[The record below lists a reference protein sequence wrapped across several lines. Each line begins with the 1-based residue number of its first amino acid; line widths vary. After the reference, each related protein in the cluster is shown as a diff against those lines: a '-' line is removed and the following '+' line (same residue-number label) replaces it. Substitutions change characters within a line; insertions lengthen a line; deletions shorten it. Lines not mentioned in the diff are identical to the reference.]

1 MKGFENCLWVYL
13 VEKVSTGRRFIACSR
28 EEIAD
33 AIDIPE
39 HELFADRESELN
51 IRTLSSG
58 LEGKCC
64 QACGWRICRVPRVFV
79 GMVVCGDYGNCG
91 NWGNAEYLCRDEQ
104 WNLYTLGGAPYPK
117 EDVVQGSL
125 IEITFEF
132 YERELDKVLER
143 AEELGL

>member
-1 MKGFENCLWVYL
+1 MQGFEHCLWVYL

-28 EEIAD
+28 AEIAD
-33 AIDIPE
+33 AIGIPE
-39 HELFADRESELN
+39 GDLAARP
-51 IRTLSSG
+51 
-58 LEGKCC
+58 EGKCC
-64 QACGWRICRVPRVFV
+64 QVSGWRICKVPRVFV
-79 GMVVCGDYGNCG
+79 GMVVCGD
-91 NWGNAEYLCRDEQ
+91 AEYLCLCRDEQ

-132 YERELDKVLER
+132 YDKELDKELER